1 MRRRCRRSPLVPAS
15 PTTAPPVAA
24 SPPAAAQQ
32 QQDYN
37 VCFFL
42 NQRHALRAL
51 DRGVTLGADRISA
64 TADGVTGEEQ
74 FGNITTVHLQSSG
87 GKTDVESCTITF
99 ADGNTLTVLN
109 CDAGGFLD
117 RTPAGSYQTFVR
129 DLHTR
134 LAAGNFND
142 IHFTEGW
149 PMWRCSAMLVLA
161 AFTAL
166 FFAFFGLWTAYCTR
180 DLKSFAMVALGGY
193 GAWRWYR
200 ISLNNLPRDYTP
212 DRLPE
217 FLVS

>member
-1 MRRRCRRSPLVPAS
+1 MLAS
-15 PTTAPPVAA
+15 PTAASPVTG
-24 SPPAAAQQ
+24 SPPAAGQIQQ
-32 QQDYN
+32 VYN

-42 NQRHALRAL
+42 NQRHALHAL
-51 DRGVTLGADRISA
+51 DRGVTLGADRIAA

-74 FGNITTVHLQSSG
+74 FGNITAVHQQSSG
-87 GKTDVESCTITF
+87 GKTDVESCVITF

-109 CDAGGFLD
+109 CDAGGFRD
-117 RTPAGSYQTFVR
+117 SAPGNYQAFVR

-134 LAAGNFND
+134 LAAGSFHD

-217 FLVS
+217 FLLS

>member
-1 MRRRCRRSPLVPAS
+1 VL
-15 PTTAPPVAA
+15 A
-24 SPPAAAQQ
+24 SPPVLSPADISTPAATPLDAAPPAAPL
-32 QQDYN
+32 DYN

-42 NQRHALRAL
+42 NQRHALHKL
-51 DRGVTLGADRISA
+51 DCGVTLAADRISA
-64 TADGVTGEEQ
+64 SADGQTGEEQ
-74 FGNITTVHLQSSG
+74 FSNITAVHLQTSG
-87 GKTDVESCTITF
+87 GKTDVESCEITF

-109 CDAGGFLD
+109 CDAGGFSDSELAANY
-117 RTPAGSYQTFVR
+117 RAFVR

-134 LAAGNFND
+134 LAAGGFNS
-142 IHFTEGW
+142 IRFTEGW

-161 AFTAL
+161 ACTAL
-166 FFAFFGLWTAYCTR
+166 LVAYLGLWTLFCTG
-180 DLKSFAMVALGGY
+180 DLKGFAMVALGGY